1 MTTEAILRELK
12 RKEERAKIEETKA
25 AIWQLRILLNNLRVI
40 YLKDSSFNSNVF
52 IKKYKV

>member
-12 RKEERAKIEETKA
+12 LKEERARIDETKA
-25 AIWQLRILLNNLRVI
+25 VIVRLRVLLNNLRVI
-40 YLKDSSFNSNVF
+40 YLKDSSFDSNVF